1 MKTISIWLQSNQNI
15 GSQLFKL
22 GCNVLQNVHTYI
34 YGQITT
40 SNFVYP
46 VPRLYLLKVFGPVSQ
61 VVYQIGSSGVQNV

>member
-1 MKTISIWLQSNQNI
+1 MFYK
-15 GSQLFKL
+15 
-22 GCNVLQNVHTYI
+22 NVHTYI

-46 VPRLYLLKVFGPVSQ
+46 VPRLYLLKVFGPVLQ